1 MADVAS
7 LDRLK
12 AALDERYRI
21 ERTLGAGGMA
31 TVYLARDVKHDRDVA
46 LKVLRPELAAV
57 LGADRFLAEIRIT
70 AALDHPHILTLIDSG
85 ETDRFL
91 WYVLPYV
98 RGESLRDR
106 LNREGQLPLED
117 ALTIARHI
125 AGALEY
131 AHRQGVIH
139 RDIKPE
145 NILLFEG
152 EAMLTDFGIA
162 LAVGV
167 AAGTRLTES
176 GLSLG
181 IIAKLLADRPTSLRT
196 LRDTVPEVVEAAVA
210 KALAKA
216 PADRFMKASHFVD
229 ALGRER
235 NAVAPALLA
244 APRLRSRRWFL
255 AAAVGLIALT
265 AVWWQLTPSGRPS
278 ATPQHM
284 SIAVMPLTNL
294 SGDPSNDYFGAGLAE
309 EMTGALAKAGLQ
321 VIGRTSARA
330 LASRGLD
337 AREVARQL
345 RVASVLEGSVRRDGD
360 RVRVSVTLSS
370 GVDGSITWNEQYERR
385 LQDIFA
391 IQAEIARTVA
401 TQLRAT
407 LADESRVS
415 LVRQETTDPEAHS
428 LYLQG
433 LYLWNRRNAPSVHRA
448 VGLFEEAVKRDP
460 GYARAYAGIALAKAV
475 LPFYEDVDTD
485 EVVEEAREA
494 ARRALAIDS
503 TLTEAWA
510 VQGLMNA
517 CLWKNT
523 ESERDF
529 NRAIALDS
537 TAATARFWY
546 GLHLTHLGR
555 FAEAHRQLARAG
567 ELEPVSPVIRIGPI
581 LLLINQRRYR
591 EAEAMVRQLLDDDP
605 TFGLAAFHL
614 GAVLAD
620 AGRFDEAVST
630 LSTMLE
636 LPSVRASEV
645 QSTLAY
651 ALTRGGRTVEAQR
664 VIGVL
669 RASKGGRL
677 PPSAVL
683 AAALMALGE
692 REVALDV
699 LQAAVEQHDPMIVIH
714 GRSARLDGLRT
725 DPRGRALLAIT
736 EAQ

>member
-1 MADVAS
+1 MRRPGKVLAARASNAGLTFWILWWLVLPERIFPANLLEGAPAMADVAS

-85 ETDRFL
+85 ETDRSL

-167 AAGTRLTES
+167 AAGTRVTES

-181 IIAKLLADRPTSLRT
+181 TPQYMSPEQAAGTRQLDPRSDVYSLGAVVYEMLAGEPPHSGPTAQAVIAKLLADRPTSLRT
-196 LRDTVPEVVEAAVA
+196 LRDTVPEAVEAAVE

-309 EMTGALAKAGLQ
+309 EMTGALAKAGL
-321 VIGRTSARA
+321 R
-330 LASRGLD
+330 
-337 AREVARQL
+337 
-345 RVASVLEGSVRRDGD
+345 
-360 RVRVSVTLSS
+360 
-370 GVDGSITWNEQYERR
+370 
-385 LQDIFA
+385 
-391 IQAEIARTVA
+391 
-401 TQLRAT
+401 
-407 LADESRVS
+407 
-415 LVRQETTDPEAHS
+415 
-428 LYLQG
+428 
-433 LYLWNRRNAPSVHRA
+433 
-448 VGLFEEAVKRDP
+448 
-460 GYARAYAGIALAKAV
+460 
-475 LPFYEDVDTD
+475 
-485 EVVEEAREA
+485 
-494 ARRALAIDS
+494 
-503 TLTEAWA
+503 
-510 VQGLMNA
+510 
-517 CLWKNT
+517 
-523 ESERDF
+523 
-529 NRAIALDS
+529 
-537 TAATARFWY
+537 
-546 GLHLTHLGR
+546 
-555 FAEAHRQLARAG
+555 
-567 ELEPVSPVIRIGPI
+567 
-581 LLLINQRRYR
+581 
-591 EAEAMVRQLLDDDP
+591 
-605 TFGLAAFHL
+605 
-614 GAVLAD
+614 
-620 AGRFDEAVST
+620 
-630 LSTMLE
+630 
-636 LPSVRASEV
+636 
-645 QSTLAY
+645 
-651 ALTRGGRTVEAQR
+651 
-664 VIGVL
+664 
-669 RASKGGRL
+669 
-677 PPSAVL
+677 
-683 AAALMALGE
+683 
-692 REVALDV
+692 
-699 LQAAVEQHDPMIVIH
+699 
-714 GRSARLDGLRT
+714 
-725 DPRGRALLAIT
+725 
-736 EAQ
+736 